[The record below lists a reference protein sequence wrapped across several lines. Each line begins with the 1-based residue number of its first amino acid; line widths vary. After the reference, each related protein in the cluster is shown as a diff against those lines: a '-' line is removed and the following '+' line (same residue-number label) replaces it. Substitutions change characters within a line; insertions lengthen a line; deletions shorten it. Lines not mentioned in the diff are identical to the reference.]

1 MKLGKHQGQLTLLG
15 EGGSAKVRKPKSYFK
30 TRLDKAVRFILSER
44 PHGRQ
49 LDEAF
54 EMFDGDQMTAA
65 IIRRARK
72 NPRLNEIIRKQY
84 SSPRCD
90 WYKITALRDGLTGQQ
105 LEGEADQMR
114 LINRKLSNLLWEPE
128 NVFLYGAGIHHSPEG
143 HLFVDAI
150 HDFKNCSIC
159 NGGI

>member
-72 NPRLNEIIRKQY
+72 NPRLDEIIRKQY

-90 WYKITALRDGLTGQQ
+90 WYKITALRDGLTDQQ
-105 LEGEADQMR
+105 LEDEADQMR

-128 NVFLYGAGIHHSPEG
+128 NVFLYGAGIHHSPEW

>member
-1 MKLGKHQGQLTLLG
+1 MKQRQHQGQLTLLG
-15 EGGSAKVRKPKSYFK
+15 DGGPAKEKKPKSYFK
-30 TRLDKAVRFILSER
+30 TRLDKAVRFILSEH

-54 EMFDGDQMTAA
+54 EMFDGNQMTTA

-72 NPRLNEIIRKQY
+72 NPRLDAIIRKQY

-90 WYKITALRDGLTGQQ
+90 WYKIAALRDDLTDQQ
-105 LEGEADQMR
+105 LEDEADQMR

-128 NVFLYGAGIHHSPEG
+128 NVFLYGVGIHHSPEG

>member
-1 MKLGKHQGQLTLLG
+1 MKLDKHQGQLTLLG

-72 NPRLNEIIRKQY
+72 NPRLDEIIRKQY

-90 WYKITALRDGLTGQQ
+90 WYKITALRDGLTDQQ
-105 LEGEADQMR
+105 LEDEADQMR

-128 NVFLYGAGIHHSPEG
+128 NVFLYRAGIHHSLEG

>member
-44 PHGRQ
+44 PHDRQ

-72 NPRLNEIIRKQY
+72 NPRLDEIIRKQY

-90 WYKITALRDGLTGQQ
+90 WYKITALRDGLTAQQ
-105 LEGEADQMR
+105 LEDEADQMR
-114 LINRKLSNLLWEPE
+114 LINRKLSNLLWEPK

>member
-15 EGGSAKVRKPKSYFK
+15 EGGSAKVRKPKTYFK

-72 NPRLNEIIRKQY
+72 NPRLDEIIWKRY

-90 WYKITALRDGLTGQQ
+90 WYKITALRDGLTDQQ
-105 LEGEADQMR
+105 LEDEADQMR